1 MPKQKTLAE
10 LNAEKDKIER
20 QLAQEQHKIQRLENR
35 AAYYE
40 KGDRRKRAHRLIT
53 RGAAIES
60 VAPQTKNLS
69 ETAFYAFTEQVF
81 ALPDTQRSLK
91 EAGGNHAGGD

>member
-1 MPKQKTLAE
+1 MREKEIEKLQ
-10 LNAEKDKIER
+10 AEKEKVER

-40 KGDRRKRAHRLIT
+40 KGERRKRTHRLIT

-60 VAPQTKNLS
+60 VAPQTKDLS

-81 ALPDTQRSLK
+81 ALPDVQRLLT
-91 EAGGNHAGGD
+91 EAISNYAGGD

>member
-1 MPKQKTLAE
+1 MH
-10 LNAEKDKIER
+10 EKEIEKLQVKKEKVER

-40 KGDRRKRAHRLIT
+40 KGERRKRAHRLIT

-60 VAPQTKNLS
+60 IAPQTKDLS
-69 ETAFYAFTEQVF
+69 ETEFYTFVERVF
-81 ALPDTQRSLK
+81 ALPDVQRLLTETVSS
-91 EAGGNHAGGD
+91 HAGGD

>member
-1 MPKQKTLAE
+1 MH
-10 LNAEKDKIER
+10 EKEIEKLQVKKEKVER

-40 KGDRRKRAHRLIT
+40 KGERRKRAHRLIT

-60 VAPQTKNLS
+60 VAPQTKDLS
-69 ETAFYAFTEQVF
+69 ETEFYTFVERVF
-81 ALPDTQRSLK
+81 ALPDVQRLLTETVSS
-91 EAGGNHAGGD
+91 HAGGD

>member
-1 MPKQKTLAE
+1 MHEKEIEKLQ
-10 LNAEKDKIER
+10 AEKEKVER

-40 KGDRRKRAHRLIT
+40 KGERRKRAHRLIT

-60 VAPQTKNLS
+60 VAPQTTELG
-69 ETAFYAFTEQVF
+69 ETGFYAFTEQVF
-81 ALPDTQRSLK
+81 ALTDARSLLM
-91 EAGGNHAGGD
+91 EAVSRHAGGD

>member
-10 LNAEKDKIER
+10 LNAEKENIER

-60 VAPQTKNLS
+60 VAPQTKDLS
-69 ETAFYAFTEQVF
+69 ERAFYAFAEQVF
-81 ALPDTQRSLK
+81 ALPDTQRLLTK
-91 EAGGNHAGGD
+91 TVRDHAGGD

>member
-1 MPKQKTLAE
+1 MHEKEFEKLQ
-10 LNAEKDKIER
+10 AEKEKIEQ
-20 QLAQEQHKIQRLENR
+20 QLAQEQHKVQRLENR

-40 KGDRRKRAHRLIT
+40 KGERRKRAHRLIT

-60 VAPQTKNLS
+60 VAPQTKDLS
-69 ETAFYAFTEQVF
+69 ESAFYAFAEQVF
-81 ALPDTQRSLK
+81 ALTDTQGLLK

>member
-1 MPKQKTLAE
+1 MH
-10 LNAEKDKIER
+10 EKEIEKLQTEKEKVER

-40 KGDRRKRAHRLIT
+40 KGERRKRAHRLIT

-60 VAPQTKNLS
+60 VAPQTKILS
-69 ETAFYAFTEQVF
+69 ETAFYAFVEQVF
-81 ALPDTQRSLK
+81 ALPDTQRLLTKAAS
-91 EAGGNHAGGD
+91 NRAGGD